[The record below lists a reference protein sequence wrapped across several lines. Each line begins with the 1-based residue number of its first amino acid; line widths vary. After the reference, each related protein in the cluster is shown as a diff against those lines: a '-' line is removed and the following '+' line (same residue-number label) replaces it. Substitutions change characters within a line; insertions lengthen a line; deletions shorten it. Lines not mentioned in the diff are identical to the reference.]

1 MIQLTIQKNLK
12 SPVEQIASAE
22 ALEQVFNDPETYR
35 KVCLI
40 RQHRFAGEMDKAQQV
55 KLSLPGL
62 IFVADDFDVTEK
74 EVTVYENGEEK
85 KVMQKGKWRLQKSAH
100 LNGLAVLDADHL
112 KEQPERIFARWTPE
126 QLKGLGIYLIFKTS
140 SDEGLKVVFKARA
153 EWGNLIDNV
162 LEMGRQLN
170 LPVDESGKD
179 ASRMSFAP
187 SAQAG
192 DILFFDKEG
201 LFCCENAE
209 YDNLFGDDYRQGNSG
224 SSEKKSD
231 SEKKV
236 RSTEVRNF
244 NISDYKYKGVEIQ
257 KIVDCW
263 VGDRI
268 PQEGERHK
276 TSLALADE
284 LRYITDSD
292 PVVIEGILRSQPWV
306 DDIVKER
313 HENVAQTVKSALAFR
328 EEKRIPK
335 RMYHAL
341 LDAGVGMF
349 DGISPSKLPYE
360 EWHQRLTK
368 IRLGCYGSAIADIDS
383 NWIKPGG
390 IVISGGMFDALLTD
404 TWYQDWEGYP
414 HRLNAIS
421 IAIGKP
427 ASGKGF
433 AAKQDEYIM
442 DVMRR
447 EDAEGR
453 DEEKL
458 YKEGLNERE
467 TSQKEQKKD
476 ALKRPTKPVRYC
488 PVKTSN
494 NVFYRRLENA
504 KVPMPDGTVYYR
516 HLYMFAS
523 ELLSFVKATGNF
535 QEKRDLLLQSF
546 HNEMN
551 GVDYANKDS
560 VNAVMPVHFIL
571 VATGTSTSLKKL
583 INPQNIGDGLAT
595 RISCFL
601 MPDEHFKMRPYN
613 AKPRSMK
620 AANELVHW
628 GEKFATLKG
637 EIKGL
642 GKLTRHIYNLVAM
655 RAEEAA
661 SCDDRPTLQ
670 MCMRMQDKLMAICIP
685 HVLSTQNSWEDL
697 QRTMT
702 VKITKQHLDF
712 ASLMFDVLLSCEDA
726 LFGQL
731 WQDYFDNEE
740 RDAPVRSTT
749 NKTAQFFKLL
759 PDNFT
764 TAEVKSIWGYSS
776 KSTASDKC
784 KELVDQKLV
793 RKISQGHYQKLV
805 SAI

>member
-1 MIQLTIQKNLK
+1 MLFSLQKNFK
-12 SPVEQIASAE
+12 SPTEQIASAE
-22 ALEQVFNDPETYR
+22 ALEKVFNDPESYR
-35 KVCLI
+35 KVCLV
-40 RQHRFAGEMDKAQQV
+40 RQYLFQGDQAKANDV
-55 KLSLPGL
+55 KRSLPGL
-62 IFVADDFDVTEK
+62 IFVADDFEVSEK
-74 EVTVYENGEEK
+74 DVTVYENGVEK
-85 KVMQKGKWRLQKSAH
+85 KVKKRGKWRLQEYAH
-100 LNGLAVLDADHL
+100 LNGLSVLDADHL
-112 KEQPERIFARWTPE
+112 TERPEQIFARWTPE

-153 EWGNLIDNV
+153 EWGNLIDNAF
-162 LEMGRQLN
+162 EMGSQLG
-170 LPVDESGKD
+170 LPVDKSCKD

-187 SAQAG
+187 SAKAG
-192 DILFFDKEG
+192 DILYYDPEG
-201 LFCCENAE
+201 LFGCENTE
-209 YDNLFGDDYRQGNSG
+209 YDSLFGDAYRQGDSS
-224 SSEKKSD
+224 SSEKKS
-231 SEKKV
+231 EAGTKV
-236 RSTEVRNF
+236 RNSEVRVF
-244 NISDYKYKGVEIQ
+244 NISDCKYKGVEIQ

-263 VGDRI
+263 IGEKT

-276 TSLALADE
+276 TSLMLADE

-292 PVVIEGILRSQPWV
+292 PVIIEGILRAQPWV
-306 DDIVKER
+306 DAIVKER
-313 HENVAQTVKSALAFR
+313 NENVAQTVKSALGYR
-328 EEKRIPK
+328 EEKRIPQ

-349 DGISPSKLPYE
+349 DGISATKLPYE
-360 EWHQRLTK
+360 EWYQRMSK
-368 IRLGCYGSAIADIDS
+368 IRLGCYGPATDIIDS

-390 IVISGGMFDALLTD
+390 IVISGGMYDTLLTD
-404 TWYQDWEGYP
+404 CWYQDWEGYP
-414 HRLNAIS
+414 HRLNSNS

-433 AAKQDEYIM
+433 ATKLDEHIM
-442 DVMRR
+442 EIMRQ

-453 DEEKL
+453 EEEKL
-458 YKEGLNERE
+458 YKDGLNERE

-476 ALKRPTKPVRYC
+476 ALKRPTKSVRYC

-494 NVFYRRLENA
+494 NVFYRRMENA
-504 KVPMPDGTVYYR
+504 KVALPDGSFQYR

-523 ELLSFVKATGNF
+523 ELLSFVKAAGNF
-535 QEKRDLLLQSF
+535 QEKRDMMLQGF

-560 VNAVMPVHFIL
+560 VNAVMPVHFNF
-571 VATGTSTSLKKL
+571 VATGTSTSLKKFV
-583 INPQNIGDGLAT
+583 NPQNIGDGLAT
-595 RISCFL
+595 RLSCFL
-601 MPDEHFKMRPYN
+601 MPNEHFKMRPYK

-620 AANELVHW
+620 SANELKHW
-628 GEKFATLKG
+628 GEKFAALKG

-642 GKLTRHIYNLVAM
+642 SKLTRHIYSLVAM
-655 RAEEAA
+655 RAEEAD
-661 SCDDRPTLQ
+661 SCGDQPTLE

-685 HVLSTQNSWEDL
+685 HVLSTQKSWEDL

-702 VKITKQHLDF
+702 VKVTQQHLDF
-712 ASLMFDVLLSCEDA
+712 ATLMFDVLLSCEDA

-740 RDAPVRSTT
+740 RDAPVRATT
-749 NKTAQFFKLL
+749 NKTAQFYQML

-784 KELVDQKLV
+784 KELVDQKLAK
-793 RKISQGHYQKLV
+793 KISQGHYQKLV